1 MKNILLLAH
10 DDAGQEARFQVA
22 LDVTRALAGHLT
34 CLDVAVMPVLPEAC
48 YDGYTP
54 TALLEDEI
62 ANESLN
68 RTRLE
73 ARLAHEDV
81 AWDWRD
87 AIGSIAGCVE
97 DAAALADLIVVSRRL
112 DDFAVPDMRSA
123 ASEILLKSG
132 KPILAVPDSAKR
144 LDLAGRALIA
154 WDGSVASGA
163 ALRAAVPLLKQAT
176 KVTIYQIDDG
186 SFDCPVTDP
195 ADYLAS
201 YGIPAI
207 IEWDLAIGQTAGEML
222 LKAVTTFQADYVV
235 MGGFGHWRWIESLFG
250 GVTRKM
256 LTASPVPVFLAR

>member
-34 CLDVAVMPVLPEAC
+34 CLDVAVMPVLPDAS
-48 YDGYTP
+48 YDGLTP

-62 ANESLN
+62 ARESMN

-81 AWDWRD
+81 AWDWRA
-87 AIGSIAGCVE
+87 AIGSIAGCVD

-132 KPILAVPDSAKR
+132 KPILAVPHSAKR
-144 LDLAGRALIA
+144 LDLAGRALVA
-154 WDGSVASGA
+154 WDGSVTAGA
-163 ALRAAVPLLKQAT
+163 ALRAAVPLLKLA
-176 KVTIYQIDDG
+176 KGVTIYQIDDG
-186 SFDCPVTDP
+186 SFECPVKDP
-195 ADYLAS
+195 SDYLAS

-222 LKAVTTFQADYVV
+222 LKAVKTFHADYVV

-250 GVTRKM
+250 GVTRTM